1 MKKERIIWLDALK
14 GFTII
19 FVVLGHILLGYTEN
33 NVFKNYNIQLQKLQD
48 WIYIWHMPLFFV
60 LSGIAFYISCFNQ
73 NGISNQAKVKKS
85 CFNLLLLYLFWDITI
100 VLLKF
105 VFSEFVDNQISKKG
119 IVLNIFLPDT
129 LMWYLWVLIIFYV
142 LFSKILWL
150 KNEWKTEIILI
161 ILAIAIKIIDKE
173 YNVRLCVKNLFYCAP
188 FFMLGIIL
196 KRCMLDINRSKKKYL
211 ERNICLA
218 ASTEIILFTLIY
230 FTMNYLNISLNL
242 QIIIELITA
251 ICICLVCVLIFK
263 NNKSI
268 GGFYLFSELGKA
280 SLVIYLLHTYIITAF
295 KRLTISMF
303 TVNNPVYVI
312 LIILVFTLS
321 ITYVIYRK
329 SEKNKILNYLFKP
342 IKIFKRLFE

>member
-33 NVFKNYNIQLQKLQD
+33 NVFKSYNIQLQKIQD

-60 LSGIAFYISCFNQ
+60 LSGFAFGISYFNQ
-73 NGISNQAKVKKS
+73 NGISDQAKIKKS
-85 CFNLLLLYLFWDITI
+85 CFNLLILYLFWDITI

-105 VFSEFVDNQISKKG
+105 IFSGFVDNQIDKKG
-119 IVLNIFLPDT
+119 IFLNIFLPDT
-129 LMWYLWVLIIFYV
+129 LMWYLWALIIFYI
-142 LFSKILWL
+142 LFYKILWF
-150 KNEWKTEIILI
+150 KKEWQIGIILI
-161 ILAIAIKIIDKE
+161 ILAIAVKIVDKK
-173 YNVRLCVKNLFYCAP
+173 YGVRLCVKNVFYCAP

-196 KRCMLDINRSKKKYL
+196 KRWIFDIKYDKKKYL
-211 ERNICLA
+211 ERNLCLFT
-218 ASTEIILFTLIY
+218 SVEIILFTMIY
-230 FTMNYLNISLNL
+230 FKMNYSNINLNI
-242 QIIIELITA
+242 QITIEFITA
-251 ICICLVCVLIFK
+251 MCVCLTCVLIFK
-263 NNKSI
+263 NNKAI
-268 GGFYLFSELGKA
+268 GQFYLFSELGKA

-303 TVNNPVYVI
+303 TVNNPACI
-312 LIILVFTLS
+312 IIIILVITLS

-342 IKIFKRLFE
+342 IKMFERLFE